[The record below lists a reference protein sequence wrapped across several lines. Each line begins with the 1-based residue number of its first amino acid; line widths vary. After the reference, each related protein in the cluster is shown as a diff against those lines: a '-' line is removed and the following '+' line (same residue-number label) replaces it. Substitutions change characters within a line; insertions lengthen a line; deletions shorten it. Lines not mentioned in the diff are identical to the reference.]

1 MIEKYELQQ
10 EIAKTQKE
18 KLAGFYYDLAKLVFG
33 AMVVGDL
40 TPYLLGAAEGV
51 NVLVL
56 LIGGFATFFLARLGN
71 TILKI

>member
-1 MIEKYELQQ
+1 MNYKQ

-51 NVLVL
+51 NLIIL
-56 LIGGFATFFLARLGN
+56 LAGSVATSLLAWFGN
-71 TILKI
+71 RILKN